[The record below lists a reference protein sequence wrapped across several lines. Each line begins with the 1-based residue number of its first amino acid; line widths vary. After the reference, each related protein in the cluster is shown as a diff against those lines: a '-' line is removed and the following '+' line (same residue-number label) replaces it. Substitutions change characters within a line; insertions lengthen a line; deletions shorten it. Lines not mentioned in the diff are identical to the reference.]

1 MKLHTYVITAGFG
14 SLRIFLQRD
23 CHIARAYHII
33 LLMETKRINGK
44 GYFVMM
50 FILRLDLETE
60 SMQNRRDLPC
70 VPGKSNNNGFIWGCT
85 YITSM

>member
-1 MKLHTYVITAGFG
+1 
-14 SLRIFLQRD
+14 
-23 CHIARAYHII
+23 
-33 LLMETKRINGK
+33 METKRINGK